1 MRQILLDMSWLSLIY
16 LFFIVILVLICIIA
30 IGQIIATV
38 YIEKNKNSLFE
49 KTKPLSDNSTRT
61 SIKLLDE
68 LPTFQAYINE
78 MELNQ
83 KYDCSNIVVSN
94 AANHVVKYL
103 IKYANLKYDE
113 HNLEIIDYCIE
124 WMKKYEHTK
133 KDIRQLTEEILAQLP
148 LVIRL
153 FASSTYKLVFKVCEI
168 PYEIAEYKEPQFI
181 FSYISPAG
189 RSIRTLDIDI
199 TSSILLGIRSEIYAK
214 MSKEEHG
221 KTQRAA
227 MTNELRESIKK
238 RDNYTCCMCGNSIF
252 KEPNLLLEVDH
263 IIPVSKGGKTEASNL
278 QTLCWRCNR
287 KKGNKT

>member
-1 MRQILLDMSWLSLIY
+1 MRLTLL
-16 LFFIVILVLICIIA
+16 VAILVLLCPVA

-38 YIEKNKNSLFE
+38 YIERNKDSLFE
-49 KTKPLSDNSTRT
+49 KTKPLSDNSTRE

-78 MELNQ
+78 LKLNQ
-83 KYDCSNIVVSN
+83 KYNCSNIVILNASN
-94 AANHVVKYL
+94 HIVKYL
-103 IKYANLKYDE
+103 IKYTNIEYDE

-124 WMKKYEHTK
+124 WMKRYEQTK

-153 FASSTYKLVFKVCEI
+153 FAPSTYELVFKICEI
-168 PYEIAEYKEPQFI
+168 PYEIAEYKKPKFI
-181 FSYISPAG
+181 FSYTSPAG
-189 RSIRTLDIDI
+189 RSIRTVEVDI
-199 TSSILLGIRSEIYAK
+199 TLSILLDIKSEIYAK
-214 MSKEEHG
+214 MSKEEHV

-227 MTNELRESIKK
+227 MTNELREAIKK
-238 RDNYTCCMCGNSIF
+238 RDNYTCCMCGNSVF

-263 IIPVSKGGKTEASNL
+263 IMPVSKGGKTEARNL

-287 KKGNKT
+287 KKSNKI

>member
-1 MRQILLDMSWLSLIY
+1 
-16 LFFIVILVLICIIA
+16 
-30 IGQIIATV
+30 
-38 YIEKNKNSLFE
+38 
-49 KTKPLSDNSTRT
+49 
-61 SIKLLDE
+61 
-68 LPTFQAYINE
+68 
-78 MELNQ
+78 
-83 KYDCSNIVVSN
+83 
-94 AANHVVKYL
+94 
-103 IKYANLKYDE
+103 
-113 HNLEIIDYCIE
+113 
-124 WMKKYEHTK
+124 MKKYEHTK

-214 MSKEEHG
+214 MSKEEHV

>member
-1 MRQILLDMSWLSLIY
+1 MRQILLDTSWSSLIY
-16 LFFIVILVLICIIA
+16 LFFIIILVLLCIVA

-38 YIEKNKNSLFE
+38 YIEKNTNSLFE

-68 LPTFQAYINE
+68 LPIFQASINE
-78 MELNQ
+78 LKLNQ
-83 KYDCSNIVVSN
+83 KYNCSNIVVSK

-103 IKYANLKYDE
+103 IKYANIAYDE

-124 WMKKYEHTK
+124 WMKKYEQTK
-133 KDIRQLTEEILAQLP
+133 KDIRQLSEEILAQLP

-153 FASSTYKLVFKVCEI
+153 FAFSTYKLVFKVCEI
-168 PYEIAEYKEPQFI
+168 PYEIAEYTEPQFI
-181 FSYISPAG
+181 FSYTSPAG
-189 RSIRTLDIDI
+189 RSIKTFDVDI
-199 TSSILLGIRSEIYAK
+199 TSSILLDIRSEIYAK
-214 MSKEEHG
+214 MSKEAHV
-221 KTQRAA
+221 KAQRAA
-227 MTNELRESIKK
+227 MTNELREAIKK
-238 RDNYTCCMCGNSIF
+238 RDNYTCCMCGNSVF